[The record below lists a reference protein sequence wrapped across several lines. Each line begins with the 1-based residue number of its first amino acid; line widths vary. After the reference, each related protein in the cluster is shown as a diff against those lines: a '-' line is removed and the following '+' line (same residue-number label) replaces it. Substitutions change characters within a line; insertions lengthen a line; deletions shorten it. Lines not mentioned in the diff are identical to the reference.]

1 MVSDGSLDKPTW
13 GPFCLDTSP
22 QRLLHLHSGLGP
34 PRDTGGLS
42 KIWATRQVHSPPL
55 PDTCITHSKQRPL
68 RVHRC
73 PLRLRERSGH
83 LQIHLASGE
92 PLVTLPRV
100 LISFP

>member
-22 QRLLHLHSGLGP
+22 QRLLHLPPSFGP
-34 PRDTGGLS
+34 PRDAGGLPNLGY
-42 KIWATRQVHSPPL
+42 IAGPSPPL

-68 RVHRC
+68 GVHQY
-73 PLRLRERSGH
+73 PLRLQGAFRSP
-83 LQIHLASGE
+83 QIHQPQGA
-92 PLVTLPRV
+92 LVTPLV